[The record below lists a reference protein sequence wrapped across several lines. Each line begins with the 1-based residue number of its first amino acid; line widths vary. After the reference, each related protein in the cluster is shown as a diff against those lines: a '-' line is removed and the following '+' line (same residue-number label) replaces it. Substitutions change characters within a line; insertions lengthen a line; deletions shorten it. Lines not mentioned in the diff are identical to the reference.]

1 MKKYLLTTLL
11 FLGSLIGFTQEYPI
25 IMDDEN
31 GNRIMILTVEQAK
44 VLDKNSDL
52 LDVYRNIVGEYDNLG
67 DITLVLIENYGEI
80 ISTQKLTIESL
91 ENESSIK
98 SEIINNL
105 KAQIV
110 EYEQI
115 KANLTNIN
123 DINKKLIE
131 DRDKE
136 IKRQKTLKIIGYIG
150 GGVLVI
156 GALLIK

>member
-98 SEIINNL
+98 SEIIDNL

-123 DINKKLIE
+123 DINKRLIE